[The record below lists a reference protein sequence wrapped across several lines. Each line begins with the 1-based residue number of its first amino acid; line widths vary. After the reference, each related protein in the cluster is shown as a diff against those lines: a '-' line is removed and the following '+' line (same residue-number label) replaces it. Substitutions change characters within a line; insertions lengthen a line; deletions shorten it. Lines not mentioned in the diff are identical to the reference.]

1 MKEKWK
7 SSAQKFKDV
16 KWLALMAIFLALRI
30 IVSRFSIPVGIN
42 LTMSFS
48 FALVALCGML
58 FGPCAGM
65 LFAAMEDIIEFMLFP
80 SNYGFFIGYTL
91 SAMLGILC
99 YSLFFYEQRVTVL
112 KIILA
117 KFLSSFFVNVCIGSL
132 WTYILLGKSKAY
144 LFYAGRSLVKN
155 ATLFPIEVAV
165 IVVLFNV
172 LIPMLSRRKLITSQ
186 SVPIPFK

>member
-1 MKEKWK
+1 MKNKWK
-7 SSAQKFKDV
+7 SSSQKLRST
-16 KWLALMAIFLALRI
+16 KWLAIMAIFLALRI
-30 IVSRFSIPVGIN
+30 VVSQFSIPVGVN

-48 FALVALCGML
+48 FALVALSGML

-65 LFAAMEDIIEFMLFP
+65 VFAAIEDIIEFMLFP
-80 SNYGFFIGYTL
+80 SGYGFFAGYTL

-99 YSLFFYEQRVTVL
+99 YALFFYDQKVTVI
-112 KIILA
+112 KIVIA

-144 LFYAGRSLVKN
+144 LYYFGRSLIKN
-155 ATLFPIEVAV
+155 TTLFPIEVIV
-165 IVVLFNV
+165 IILLFNV
-172 LIPMLSRRKLITSQ
+172 LIPFLSKRKLIQNQ